1 MSSHKP
7 QRIALTS
14 EQAEDLK
21 SRINASP
28 LSDDDRTLLVGL
40 ISFVLWL
47 ENQLNR
53 AKLSITRLKSLF
65 GVSTEKKSPKNLT

>member
-1 MSSHKP
+1 MSSNKP
-7 QRIALTS
+7 KRISLTS
-14 EQAEDLK
+14 EQAEHLK
-21 SRINASP
+21 FRIHANS

-47 ENQLNR
+47 DNQLNR

-65 GVSTEKKSPKNLT
+65 GVSTEKKSQKSQK